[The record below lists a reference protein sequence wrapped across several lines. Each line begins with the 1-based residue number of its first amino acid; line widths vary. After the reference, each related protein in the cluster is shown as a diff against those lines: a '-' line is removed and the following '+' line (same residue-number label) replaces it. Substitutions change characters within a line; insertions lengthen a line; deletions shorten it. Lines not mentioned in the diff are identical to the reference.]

1 MTEVSA
7 SDPHGANAQF
17 LDWIN
22 HSACQQQTGHGC
34 HQETGHEQYY
44 GEKKGMVER
53 RVALALVQFDEHQP
67 TEWRNLRIRSEHRMT
82 EDIFSICGLK
92 HRGIGTATSQLDLSE
107 LRNIGVTKNQAAIA
121 MGNDARS
128 FVDNIHLAVLPDIYL
143 RDNVPNQFEID
154 LHDGHTGIAAS
165 VSHRQDH
172 VRLAFAKI
180 DRSVIDLVR

>member
-44 GEKKGMVER
+44 GEKNRTVER
-53 RVALALVQFDEHQP
+53 RVGLAFGQFDEHQP
-67 TEWRNLRIRSEHRMT
+67 TEWRNLRVRSEHRMT
-82 EDIFSICGLK
+82 EDIFSIGSLK
-92 HRGIGTATSQLDLSE
+92 HRRIETVTSKLDLSE
-107 LRNIGVTKNQAAIA
+107 LRDIGVTKDQGHIT

-128 FVDNIHLAVLPDIYL
+128 FVDKIHLAVLPDIYL

-180 DRSVIDLVR
+180 DRPVIDLVR